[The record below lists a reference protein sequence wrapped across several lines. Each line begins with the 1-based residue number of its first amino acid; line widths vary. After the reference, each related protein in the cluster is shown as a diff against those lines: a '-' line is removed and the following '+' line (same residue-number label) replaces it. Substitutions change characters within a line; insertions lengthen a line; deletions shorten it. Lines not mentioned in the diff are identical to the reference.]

1 MVITAFFENRVEI
14 FKKYAN
20 DSEKFF
26 YICSINMP

>member
-1 MVITAFFENRVEI
+1 MFPTYFGNRVEI

-20 DSEKFF
+20 DSEKIF